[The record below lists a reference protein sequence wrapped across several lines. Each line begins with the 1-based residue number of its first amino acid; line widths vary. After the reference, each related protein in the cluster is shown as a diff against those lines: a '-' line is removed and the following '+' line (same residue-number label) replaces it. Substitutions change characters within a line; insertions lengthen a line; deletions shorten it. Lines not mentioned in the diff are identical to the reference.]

1 MPTRVILA
9 GLTPVG
15 SQKMTLTSTTQSLN
29 STLRTADYLIFSVE
43 TGNARSSFVGNS
55 TVPAKSTGVLWVA
68 GQGPFEL
75 QFNRTSRL
83 KFCRAQ
89 TTAGIINFSGF
100 KNVGQP

>member
-1 MPTRVILA
+1 MTLRVVLA

-29 STLRTADYLIFSVE
+29 STLRGCDFLLFSVE

-68 GQGPFEL
+68 GQGPFEI

-83 KFCRAQ
+83 KFCKGQ
-89 TTAGIINFSGF
+89 TTAGVINFSGF
-100 KNVGQP
+100 KNAGQP